1 MKVLYL
7 KTWKGLP
14 HTIFEKQLLVFSA
27 QVSGKLDFRPN
38 LIIEYYLAGDLGQ
51 VTLPQWVCLDLSVLC

>member
-51 VTLPQWVCLDLSVLC
+51 VTLPL